1 MKMIKI
7 RIPVNLEVKTRK
19 GISTVKFTKDLYVAA
34 TATWIPGSTVSLAD
48 AIERGIVGD
57 DHKDLGYE
65 TISVAENQSGA
76 EMAVRAG
83 RVAIERAGIDLAD
96 YGLVMHATGGF
107 VGLDMWPAAAYV
119 ANETIGSRAVGY
131 DVQQRCN
138 GALGALALAAS
149 FITTGY
155 TSAAMIT
162 TGDNFASPWVDR
174 WSCQANF
181 IYGDGGTALVLSDKT
196 GFARLVSATVGAEN
210 SLEPFSR
217 GDAPFALSPGLEV
230 PVRMLERG
238 GQYGVKP
245 EAEGGWGRYEAAL
258 RRTVEQALDD
268 AGANVEDIAWVT
280 GPYIHRN
287 QFPENYELLGFK
299 EEQSTWDLGRTIG
312 HLGPGDPTAG
322 INHFVENRSLS
333 PGDLVLVFAAG
344 AGFTLS
350 AAVLEILNPPSW

>member
-1 MKMIKI
+1 
-7 RIPVNLEVKTRK
+7 
-19 GISTVKFTKDLYVAA
+19 VKFSKDLYVAA
-34 TATWIPGSTVSLAD
+34 TATWLPGSTVSLAD
-48 AIERGIVGD
+48 AIERGLVGD
-57 DHKDLGYE
+57 DHQNLGYE
-65 TISVAENQSGA
+65 TISVARNQSGA
-76 EMAVRAG
+76 QMAVLAG
-83 RVAIERAGIDLAD
+83 NVAVERAAVDPAD
-96 YGLVMHATGGF
+96 YGLVLHATRGF
-107 VGLDMWPAAAYV
+107 PGLDMWPAAAYV
-119 ANETIGSRAVGY
+119 ASQTVGPQAVGY

-155 TSAAMIT
+155 ASTAMIT
-162 TGDNFASPWVDR
+162 TGDNFAPPWLNR
-174 WSCQANF
+174 WGSQPNF

-217 GDAPFALSPGLEV
+217 GDAPFALAPGLEV
-230 PVRMLERG
+230 PVPMLERG
-238 GQYGVKP
+238 AQYGVRP
-245 EAEGGWGRYEAAL
+245 EAEGGWSRYEGAL
-258 RRTVEQALDD
+258 RRTVDQALDE
-268 AGANVEDIAWVT
+268 AGASVEDIARVT

-322 INHFVENRSLS
+322 INHLVENRSLS
-333 PGDLVLVFAAG
+333 VGDLLLVFAAG

-350 AAVLEILNPPSW
+350 AAVLEILSLPSW